1 MAPKRRTSSGPVSK
15 SSQSTLS
22 FNNKNRITKPTTA
35 ASTKDLRSSKPKT
48 DPALLDSLV
57 SEEDQKASPTTAA
70 TDATSHISAQDVET
84 SPTTAEAAILQQA
97 EQEKARVVE
106 AAEMTPEEE
115 RARKVSDAKI
125 KAYWREKERQSLAPR
140 VHQEGLSMEEKVL
153 RLWDMSGEY
162 GPCIGIARMKR
173 WQRAHGLGLEPPVE
187 VLAVLLKEQEKENWK
202 AQRAYVDEL
211 MSSRFNET

>member
-22 FNNKNRITKPTTA
+22 FNNKNRITKPTNTP
-35 ASTKDLRSSKPKT
+35 SSKDLRSSKPKT

-57 SEEDQKASPTTAA
+57 SDDQKASPTAPA

-106 AAEMTPEEE
+106 AAESTPEEE

-140 VHQEGLSMEEKVL
+140 VHQEGLSLEEKVL

-173 WQRAHGLGLEPPVE
+173 WQRAHALGLEPPVE

-202 AQRAYVDEL
+202 AQRAHVDEL